1 MLWSMDGPTL
11 DERLPALYRQILDAA
26 SELEGCGLRAE
37 ALRARRRAALDYR
50 TWDERSERR
59 LRSLLVAIRHRLDG
73 PPRGQGRGSRLR
85 VRLGR
90 ERAGSAVQP
99 SA

>member
-1 MLWSMDGPTL
+1 MLSVMDAPTL
-11 DERLPALYRQILDAA
+11 DERLPALYRRILDAV
-26 SELEGCGLRAE
+26 SELEARGLRAE
-37 ALRARRRAALDYR
+37 ALHARRRAARDYQ

-59 LRSLLVAIRHRLDG
+59 LLGLLAHLRQRLDG
-73 PPRGQGRGSRLR
+73 PPRGEGRAFRLR
-85 VRLGR
+85 PRLGR